1 MSMDLEVGIKLCS
14 DRRGEM
20 GCAKARPLSPPR
32 PTKTGAWSR
41 ELQAPQPFSSLEA
54 AEIAMLKF
62 DQAELARSVDNGAD
76 THSPCSRLHSRR
88 YGITRNCRCVLI
100 MAE

>member
-54 AEIAMLKF
+54 AEIAILKF
-62 DQAELARSVDNGAD
+62 DQAELARSVDNGAMFALSAFKKIWD
-76 THSPCSRLHSRR
+76 DPSQLQVRADH
-88 YGITRNCRCVLI
+88 G
-100 MAE
+100 